1 MAVDRQK
8 LATTRPQPTARP
20 AQPRLPER
28 PAGAP
33 PRRPLHPP
41 APAIPVARLVLVPAL
56 VTLAVTLVRL
66 FGELRGLSPA
76 WFSRLPGGGLAIVG
90 ITWLVPVVGLHFGCR
105 LHALGER
112 PPDPGRALGLPLAAL
127 ALAPV
132 LAWLASR
139 LHLDPT
145 PTARIGVWAV
155 VSIPAVALV
164 FAAWPALGRV
174 LLAYA
179 LAARVPVAALML
191 VAMYRLWGTHY
202 DAPVPGFPSLP
213 PLRRWLWTGLL
224 PQATIWVAI
233 TVGVGAFFGALGERL
248 AARVR
253 GSGLRLLR
261 WRL

>member
-8 LATTRPQPTARP
+8 LATTRPQPRP
-20 AQPRLPER
+20 PGG
-28 PAGAP
+28 PA
-33 PRRPLHPP
+33 RRPLRPP
-41 APAIPVARLVLVPAL
+41 PRAIPVARLVLVPAV
-56 VTLAVTLVRL
+56 VTLAVTLARL
-66 FGELRGLSPA
+66 AGELRGLSPA

-90 ITWLVPVVGLHFGCR
+90 IIWLVPVMGLYFGWR
-105 LHALGER
+105 LRALGER
-112 PPDPGRALGLPLAAL
+112 PPDVGRAFGIPLAAL
-127 ALAPV
+127 ALAWV

-145 PTARIGVWAV
+145 PAARIVVWAT
-155 VSIPAVALV
+155 VSIPVVVLV
-164 FAAWPALGRV
+164 FVAWPALGRV

-202 DAPVPGFPSLP
+202 DAPVPGFPGLP
-213 PLRRWLWTGLL
+213 PLKRWLWTGLL

-233 TVGVGAFFGALGERL
+233 TIGVGAFFGALGERL
-248 AARVR
+248 AARLR
-253 GSGLRLLR
+253 GSGLGLLR